1 MTLGQ
6 SIVKLLV
13 KFVHVAIEQVYYLAI
28 LSIKKKK
35 KNPLYLFIF
44 GSSSLVAGLEFTI
57 IQGSLIVRRG
67 VVFHQYPFRLASLP
81 NIVSIFHEMHLPFK
95 GMKVFFFFFCC
106 CCCCCWW
113 WLQGAGFFYCC
124 SCRKQIVL
132 NFKMKKKYE
141 V

>member
-6 SIVKLLV
+6 SIVKLWI
-13 KFVHVAIEQVYYLAI
+13 KFSHVAIEQVYYLAI
-28 LSIKKKK
+28 LSIKKK

-95 GMKVFFFFFCC
+95 GMKFFFVVV
-106 CCCCCWW
+106 
-113 WLQGAGFFYCC
+113 LVR
-124 SCRKQIVL
+124 RKQIVL
-132 NFKMKKKYE
+132 YFYMKQNMKCEQLVKPMTSYIFR
-141 V
+141 